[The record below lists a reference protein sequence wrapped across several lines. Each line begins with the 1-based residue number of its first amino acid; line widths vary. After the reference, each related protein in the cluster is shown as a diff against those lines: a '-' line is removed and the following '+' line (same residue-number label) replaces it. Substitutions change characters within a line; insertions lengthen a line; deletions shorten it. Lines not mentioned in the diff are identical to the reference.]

1 MANTG
6 AAFRFHPSWKSAAEL
21 KLSHEEVSASMLEIG
36 MLQPI
41 LHSGIRRG
49 SIAEVHGARSAGRT
63 SLCLSI
69 LAEATARGEVCAV
82 VDLQNNFHPASASE
96 AGVVL
101 ERVVWVRCG
110 GKLEAALRACDLL
123 LHAGGF
129 GVIYLDL
136 CEAEAK
142 SLHKIP
148 LSYWH
153 RFRQAV
159 EHTPSILLVST
170 HIPQVKSCAGLSLQ
184 LKMAA
189 VAWSGKDPFCVLR
202 GIKNAVT
209 PGGRMMPV
217 RPHLL
222 FLKAA

>member
-1 MANTG
+1 MANTEV
-6 AAFRFHPSWKSAAEL
+6 ALRFGPNWKSAAEL
-21 KLSHEEVSASMLEIG
+21 KLSYEETLFPPLEIKE
-36 MLQPI
+36 LQPI
-41 LHSGIRRG
+41 LTSGIRRG
-49 SIAEVHGARSAGRT
+49 SIAEVHGVRSAGCT
-63 SLCLSI
+63 SLCLRI
-69 LAEATARGEVCAV
+69 LAEATARGEICAV
-82 VDLQNNFHPASASE
+82 VDLQDNFHPASAAE

-101 ERVVWVRCG
+101 KRLVWVRCG
-110 GKLEAALRACDLL
+110 GNLDAAMRASDLL

-129 GVIYLDL
+129 GLIYLDL
-136 CEAEAK
+136 CEANPK
-142 SLHKIP
+142 SLNKIP

-159 EHTPSILLVST
+159 EHTPSILLISSHT
-170 HIPQVKSCAGLSLQ
+170 PQAKSCASLSLQ

-202 GIKNAVT
+202 GVKNAVT
-209 PGGRMMPV
+209 PGGRITPL